1 MGVVVSILEKLEEYP
16 VRVEIPVAWG
26 EMDSLGHVNNI
37 VYFRYF
43 ETARMEYFGRIGVME
58 VMKETGVGPILGSTE
73 CRFRRPLQ
81 YPDTVT
87 VGVRATEVG
96 EDRFMTLYRVVSHQQ
111 QRVVA
116 EGKGSIVTYD
126 YSAGVKAALP
136 ASIRDK
142 ITALEGAS

>member
-1 MGVVVSILEKLEEYP
+1 MSILEKLEEYP
-16 VRVEIPVAWG
+16 VRVEIPGAWG

-58 VMKETGVGPILGSTE
+58 VMQETGVGPILGSTE

-81 YPDTVT
+81 FPDTVT

-96 EDRFMTLYRVVSHQQ
+96 DDRFMTLYRVVSHQQ

-126 YSAGVKAALP
+126 YNAGGKAPLP
-136 ASIRDK
+136 ESIREQ
-142 ITALEGAS
+142 IIALEGAS